1 MLRTLS
7 AVATCAPPA
16 LPGSSQAPPHTHR
29 HTQLTTPPHTQR
41 LLGAGGQLSTA
52 HRAGGTR
59 DFSALPGPAALSS
72 RPQGASSRLPSCRA
86 PAVPFPCTLRCSL
99 TLPPSKRT
107 LRPRPSLRPGQ
118 AHHEAKVPSW
128 GWALALGLPP
138 LSVQWPQP
146 QHPRLTSGDNHTP
159 RPPDEAAEQANGGS
173 HGGWRRG
180 ALHGLCRPGPP
191 ALLPHSCKE

>member
-7 AVATCAPPA
+7 AVATCAP
-16 LPGSSQAPPHTHR
+16 GQITSPPHTHTDTR
-29 HTQLTTPPHTQR
+29 SSRPPHTHTGCWE
-41 LLGAGGQLSTA
+41 LGGSSQPLTGRVEPGTSPPS
-52 HRAGGTR
+52 RA
-59 DFSALPGPAALSS
+59 PAALSS
-72 RPQGASSRLPSCRA
+72 RPQGASSRLRSCHA

-128 GWALALGLPP
+128 GWALALTLPP

-146 QHPRLTSGDNHTP
+146 QHPRLTSGDDHTP

-180 ALHGLCRPGPP
+180 ALRGLCRPGPP